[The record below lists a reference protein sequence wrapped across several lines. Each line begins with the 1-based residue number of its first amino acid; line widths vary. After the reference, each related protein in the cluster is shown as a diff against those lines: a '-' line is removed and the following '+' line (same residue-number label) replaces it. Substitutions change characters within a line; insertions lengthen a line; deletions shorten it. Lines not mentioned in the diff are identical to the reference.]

1 MTRIAP
7 YVIAALALGLSACTN
22 PYDPVQ
28 RGFAGGLW
36 GAASGAAIGAA
47 AGGGPGAALGAAVE
61 GATGIFGGVAT
72 TPPPPP
78 GTYYGYP
85 AYGYPAYGYPG
96 YGYPAYPRPGY
107 GYPGYSGAPVI
118 PVPRLMDTRADLR
131 RRVTLLL
138 LATDTPAIRNIP
150 LSPVHQPMGTKATQD
165 TPATPVL
172 RAMVS
177 RAAWNSRAT
186 SVLPAMNREP
196 TWSTHPTQVPLAL
209 NMGWNRVKPRCRR
222 LRAMNT
228 RARRRIPVTP
238 FPAYR
243 PSAAL

>member
-1 MTRIAP
+1 MIPSSAVLPVAFGEQPPVLRSGQWQGADQEPPSEQRSEGQPGYLVGSRLHLHRHPAP
-7 YVIAALALGLSACTN
+7 ITA
-22 PYDPVQ
+22 
-28 RGFAGGLW
+28 
-36 GAASGAAIGAA
+36 
-47 AGGGPGAALGAAVE
+47 
-61 GATGIFGGVAT
+61 
-72 TPPPPP
+72 TPPTDIPPTVIQAMDTQP
-78 GTYYGYP
+78 IHDP
-85 AYGYPAYGYPG
+85 AMDTQVI
-96 YGYPAYPRPGY
+96 RVL
-107 GYPGYSGAPVI
+107 PVI

-138 LATDTPAIRNIP
+138 LAMDTPAIRNIP

-238 FPAYR
+238 FPVIDLRQASSLTR
-243 PSAAL
+243 LADG

>member
-1 MTRIAP
+1 MIP
-7 YVIAALALGLSACTN
+7 SSAALPVVFGER
-22 PYDPVQ
+22 PPVQ
-28 RGFAGGLW
+28 RLEQRQGVGQEPP
-36 GAASGAAIGAA
+36 SERRS
-47 AGGGPGAALGAAVE
+47 E
-61 GATGIFGGVAT
+61 GQ
-72 TPPPPP
+72 
-78 GTYYGYP
+78 
-85 AYGYPAYGYPG
+85 
-96 YGYPAYPRPGY
+96 
-107 GYPGYSGAPVI
+107 PGYSEASRPHLHPRPALITVTRPTGIPLTVIQAMDTQPIHDPAMDTQVIRVLPVT

-138 LATDTPAIRNIP
+138 LATDTPAIRNTP

-238 FPAYR
+238 FPLIDLRR
-243 PSAAL
+243 PSNLARLFNG

>member
-1 MTRIAP
+1 MIP
-7 YVIAALALGLSACTN
+7 SSAALPVVFGERPQVQQLG
-22 PYDPVQ
+22 Q
-28 RGFAGGLW
+28 RRVADQEPPSERRSEGQ
-36 GAASGAAIGAA
+36 
-47 AGGGPGAALGAAVE
+47 PGYLAESLLHLHHHRARI
-61 GATGIFGGVAT
+61 TGIQPTLTDISPTGILPTAIPPTVIQAMDTQPIHSPAMNIQAT
-72 TPPPPP
+72 QVLRVTPLH
-78 GTYYGYP
+78 
-85 AYGYPAYGYPG
+85 
-96 YGYPAYPRPGY
+96 R
-107 GYPGYSGAPVI
+107 S
-118 PVPRLMDTRADLR
+118 LDTRADLR

-209 NMGWNRVKPRCRR
+209 KESGEAALPPSPGYEYQSPPSYPRY
-222 LRAMNT
+222 
-228 RARRRIPVTP
+228 P
-238 FPAYR
+238 FHGYR
-243 PSAAL
+243 PLASL

>member
-1 MTRIAP
+1 MIPSSAVLPVAFGEQPPVLRSGQWQGADQEP
-7 YVIAALALGLSACTN
+7 PSEQRSEGQPGYLVGSRLHLHRRPALIT
-22 PYDPVQ
+22 V
-28 RGFAGGLW
+28 
-36 GAASGAAIGAA
+36 
-47 AGGGPGAALGAAVE
+47 
-61 GATGIFGGVAT
+61 
-72 TPPPPP
+72 TPP
-78 GTYYGYP
+78 TDIRVT
-85 AYGYPAYGYPG
+85 ATLLTVIQARDT
-96 YGYPAYPRPGY
+96 RPTHHRDMDIQATQVLRVT
-107 GYPGYSGAPVI
+107 PLHRS
-118 PVPRLMDTRADLR
+118 LDTRADLR

-209 NMGWNRVKPRCRR
+209 KESGEAALPPSPGYEYQSPPSYPRY
-222 LRAMNT
+222 
-228 RARRRIPVTP
+228 P
-238 FPAYR
+238 FHGYR
-243 PSAAL
+243 PSASL